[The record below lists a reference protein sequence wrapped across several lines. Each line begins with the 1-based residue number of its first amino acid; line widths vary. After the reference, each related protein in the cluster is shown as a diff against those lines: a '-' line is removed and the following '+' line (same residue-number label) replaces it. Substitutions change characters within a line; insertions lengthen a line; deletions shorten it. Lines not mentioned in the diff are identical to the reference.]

1 MSLRIQRTNRNI
13 LLLSGII
20 LAVAVA
26 MGAFGAHGLEA
37 SLSEKAM
44 KTYQTGAKYHF
55 YHGLGLILVT
65 IVSELTSIKFNGAII
80 SFLIG
85 ILVFSGNCYLYAIT
99 GVKFFAMIVP
109 IGGVAFI
116 LGWLLF
122 AFKMIRSEE

>member
-1 MSLRIQRTNRNI
+1 MALQIKRANRKI
-13 LLLSGII
+13 LLLSGLV
-20 LAVAVA
+20 LAMAVI

-55 YHGLGLILVT
+55 YHGLALIVVT
-65 IVSELTSIKFNGAII
+65 LVSELSNIKFTGSIV
-80 SFLIG
+80 SFFIG

-109 IGGVAFI
+109 IGGIAFI
-116 LGWLLF
+116 IGWLLF
-122 AFKMIRSEE
+122 AFKMIRSED